1 MAVQTVTFRHASRAA
16 ARPTRRPLAAVAVGF
31 AVLSL
36 LLVPPTLAL
45 GWDEIVYVSRWP
57 EFGPAAPFSAPRSR
71 GVPLLVAPV
80 AAVTDSVVA
89 LRCYLAAAAGLALY
103 LGYRPWA
110 ALLPGRA
117 VAPTAAAAYGA
128 LWFALFYGG
137 AAMPNHYVAMAA
149 VGAVGACVRGR
160 WLPLALA
167 VTAAGLMRA
176 SDAVWLALPLL
187 AWPGRAGLA
196 PRVAAVGGGLL
207 AGVGPWLVEA
217 ELGFGGVWA
226 RLREASEIQGGT
238 GLTFSLLE
246 HAAALDGPLLCRP
259 CEGDHVSWPM
269 LGWWLLLPPLTAAG
283 LYATRRTP
291 PEARTA
297 ARPEVRTAVRPEV
310 RTAVRLAVVTACSL
324 GFTYLFLID
333 YAATRFLLP
342 CYALLAVPVV
352 LGLGFV
358 AARLSSRAA
367 AVGLTALALAQLA
380 VQFDTLRTHARI
392 QERARADWERVAE
405 ALRAHDVGP
414 PCVLGGGQAI
424 PVAHTLGCRAAEPGE
439 EPTAFVLRDAS
450 SPRRARD
457 WTVVEVA
464 DTYNPGW
471 RVAVPPAR

>member
-1 MAVQTVTFRHASRAA
+1 MAF
-16 ARPTRRPLAAVAVGF
+16 GF

-117 VAPTAAAAYGA
+117 VLPAAAAAYGT

-160 WLPLALA
+160 WTALALA
-167 VTAAGLMRA
+167 VAAAGLMRA
-176 SDAVWLALPLL
+176 SDAVWLALPLF
-187 AWPGRAGLA
+187 AWPRRAGLA
-196 PRVAAVGGGLL
+196 PLVAGVGGGLL

-283 LYATRRTP
+283 LYATRRAR
-291 PEARTA
+291 PEARA
-297 ARPEVRTAVRPEV
+297 
-310 RTAVRLAVVTACSL
+310 AVRLAVGTAGSL
-324 GFTYLFLID
+324 AFTYLFLID

-342 CYALLAVPVV
+342 AYALLAVPAA
-352 LGLGFV
+352 LGLRYL
-358 AARLSSRAA
+358 AARLSSRA
-367 AVGLTALALAQLA
+367 VPLGLTALALAQLA

-405 ALRAHDVGP
+405 ALRAHDVHP

-439 EPTAFVLRDAS
+439 TPTAFVLRDAPA
-450 SPRRARD
+450 PRRARD
-457 WTVVEVA
+457 WPVVDVG
-464 DTYNPGW
+464 DTYNPDW
-471 RVAVPPAR
+471 RVAVPPTP